1 MNYYNAHLSINVHCS
16 LEQKQKE
23 VTFYSSPFFFYSFSH
38 SLSLIHSH
46 SLSLIH
52 WSSSSYIA
60 ENIHGV
66 LTKTLLQQLDPKL
79 QDPTLQVLLSF
90 NLGDSPHDLARIRSH
105 CRILSE
111 TKTDRPPIVVD
122 RGHPHRRL
130 RRGAPS
136 PVRLH
141 LATFVRIRTI
151 ITNRIVAWRL
161 RRSPPIWVGP
171 QIGPAPTKLS
181 VLVVKILTGVVV
193 FHWCFGFFFFFF
205 SYCGLV
211 VVVVLV
217 VVVSVGVG
225 VGDGRVV
232 VDLWLFFFFSL

>member
-38 SLSLIHSH
+38 SLSLIH
-46 SLSLIH
+46 
-52 WSSSSYIA
+52 WNSSSYLA

-79 QDPTLQVLLSF
+79 LDPTLQVLLSF
-90 NLGDSPHDLARIRSH
+90 SLGDSPHDLARIWSH
-105 CRILSE
+105 CRILSG
-111 TKTDRPPIVVD
+111 TKIDRPPIVVD
-122 RGHPHRRL
+122 RGRPHRRL

-141 LATFVRIRTI
+141 LATFVRIRTV

-161 RRSPPIWVGP
+161 LRSLPIWIGP
-171 QIGPAPTKLS
+171 QIGPAPTKPS
-181 VLVVKILTGVVV
+181 VLVVKILTGVVE
-193 FHWCFGFFFFFF
+193 FH
-205 SYCGLV
+205 
-211 VVVVLV
+211 
-217 VVVSVGVG
+217 
-225 VGDGRVV
+225 
-232 VDLWLFFFFSL
+232 